1 MCRESTFLAPPKC
14 PTPERARSFVRRCDA
29 LHAVAFHTCLFV
41 HLIISHG
48 RQYADTEGVRSW
60 RQCCLRLPIM
70 APLGDQRL
78 RRNTRLEEWLRH
90 RVAVRHFI
98 QVRYFAS
105 SSPSDQC

>member
-14 PTPERARSFVRRCDA
+14 PTPERARSFVRRRDA
-29 LHAVAFHTCLFV
+29 LHTVAFHTCLFV
-41 HLIISHG
+41 HFIISHG
-48 RQYADTEGVRSW
+48 RQHADTKGVRSW

-78 RRNTRLEEWLRH
+78 RRDTRLEEWLRH

-105 SSPSDQC
+105 SLLFDQC